1 MDVLLIGAKHNICFI
16 VAVVII
22 FAYIYI
28 YISTRIKSTY
38 NQDKTYRNI
47 EQYMCIYIMFIFAH
61 IINDHSYQDILMI
74 S

>member
-22 FAYIYI
+22 FAYI

-47 EQYMCIYIMFIFAH
+47 EQYMCIYIYNVH
-61 IINDHSYQDILMI
+61 ICPYNK
-74 S
+74 